1 MAEIEVAIMTGNS
14 LEEPLV
20 RVENVRRNFGKE
32 EVLKGVDFE
41 VPRGSV
47 TALLGRNGSGK
58 STLMNILIG
67 LLNRDHGEVEV
78 LGHDPENC
86 PISVLNRMA
95 YVNDNSAVWPWTKV
109 KDELKLVKGLRGDR
123 WNDDRA
129 HELLTRFDISV
140 NKRVQQLSKGMLARL
155 RIILALASDP
165 ELILLDEPALGLDLF
180 ARRDLL
186 EVMIET
192 VEKEDRAILIS
203 SHLIDDVERVAD
215 RVIFLK
221 DGLVVAQGGVEDL
234 RQRYRRARFHV
245 TTDDPHILKRCTE
258 GLLGV
263 RRVLIEPGSPH
274 SEQVVIFDDFN
285 KSLLAKLESN
295 SNLNALETRRM
306 SLREIYFEVLGGNE
320 GEF

>member
-1 MAEIEVAIMTGNS
+1 MTNNR

-20 RVENVRRNFGKE
+20 RVENVCRSFGKE

-58 STLMNILIG
+58 STLMNMLIG
-67 LLNRDHGEVEV
+67 LLNRDHGEIEV
-78 LGHDPENC
+78 LGHDPENS
-86 PISVLNRMA
+86 PISVLNRIA

-129 HELLTRFDISV
+129 FELLQRFDISV
-140 NKRVQQLSKGMLARL
+140 DKRVQQLSKGMLARF

-203 SHLIDDVERVAD
+203 SHLIDDVERVSD

-221 DGLVVAQGGVEDL
+221 DGLIVAQGEVEDL

-245 TTDDPHILKRCTE
+245 TTDDPHILKRCTAD
-258 GLLGV
+258 LLGV

-285 KSLLAKLESN
+285 RSLLAKLESN

-306 SLREIYFEVLGGNE
+306 SLREIYFEVLGENE